1 MKFIEKGKAIVK
13 KSGHKIPVGTAEAWN
28 ILEFGAATNV
38 TAKVSDFL
46 CMNMQPFWGGFAGSC
61 DDGSDCPNV
70 GALVDSKAE
79 VIALKFNK
87 PTIICNT
94 GWPTKG
100 EKCCGRGR
108 SGSLDGLQVSTL
120 PHIQGFCKKKLM
132 HVQEWPKLGST
143 YLNKTC

>member
-13 KSGHKIPVGTAEAWN
+13 KSGLKLPVGTAEAWN
-28 ILEFGAATNV
+28 ILEFGKDANI

-46 CMNMQPFWGGFAGSC
+46 CVNMQPYWGGFAGNC
-61 DDGSDCPNV
+61 EDGKDCPDI
-70 GALVDSKAE
+70 GALVDSKVE

-87 PTIICNT
+87 PSIICST

-108 SGSLDGLQVSTL
+108 SGSLDGFQVGEA
-120 PHIQGFCKKKLM
+120 PHKWQ
-132 HVQEWPKLGST
+132 HVKQ
-143 YLNKTC
+143 